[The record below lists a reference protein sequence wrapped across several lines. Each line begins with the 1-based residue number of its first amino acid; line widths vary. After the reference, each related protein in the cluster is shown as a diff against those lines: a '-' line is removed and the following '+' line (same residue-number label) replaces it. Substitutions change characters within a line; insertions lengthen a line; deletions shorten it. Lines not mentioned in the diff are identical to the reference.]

1 MNFEIIMKIRKK
13 DPDHTENKD
22 STPDEDSGK
31 RLNFNGQRYDSLS
44 KNRSLARPTLQNFG

>member
-22 STPDEDSGK
+22 STPDEDSSK